1 MTLPNRTI
9 EVITGELHTALK
21 RETADILTIGGLLA
35 EAKKQIPHGEWL
47 PWLKNEVSMSERSAQ
62 KYMKAADFAAKY
74 ELGAD
79 LDLSPSALFLLSRYD
94 RHEVTDPVI
103 KAAKEKHL
111 GYDQA
116 REIVAKTLA
125 ELDVTNE
132 AKSEEGATGSVQ
144 QHARPRRGVNSRD
157 DLVFNFTQVVL
168 ELHRLTK
175 NNQPERFAKSS
186 VAAEILARLGQILT
200 DIVNIKKSEVD
211 KSTFNVDPVRAWE
224 KLS

>member
-47 PWLKNEVSMSERSAQ
+47 PWLKSEVSMSERSAQ

-79 LDLSPSALFLLSRYD
+79 LDLSPSALFLL
-94 RHEVTDPVI
+94 
-103 KAAKEKHL
+103 
-111 GYDQA
+111 
-116 REIVAKTLA
+116 LA

>member
-47 PWLKNEVSMSERSAQ
+47 PWLKSEVSMSERSAQ
-62 KYMKAADFAAKY
+62 KSMKAADFAAKY

-79 LDLSPSALFLLSRYD
+79 LDLSPSALFLL
-94 RHEVTDPVI
+94 
-103 KAAKEKHL
+103 
-111 GYDQA
+111 
-116 REIVAKTLA
+116 LA